1 MNQRI
6 LKQAQEL
13 QARMAK
19 IQDELAKT
27 MIEAT
32 AGGGAVKV
40 TINGQQEIQAIKISP
55 EVVNPQDVEML
66 EDLVLAAIKEAYTK
80 SHELANQKM
89 GSLTAGFNIPGLM

>member
-13 QARMAK
+13 QAKMAK

-40 TINGQQEIQAIKISP
+40 TINGQQEIQAIKIAP
-55 EVVNPQDVEML
+55 EVVNPEDVEML

-89 GSLTAGFNIPGLM
+89 GNITAGLNIPGLM